1 MCICRVQL
9 TKLQPFA
16 GRNVLESNN
25 NLNRARRSLFSG
37 RLFDDPLFGGFGPIF
52 SDNDNSLSLDNLF
65 DDLMNDMEIDL
76 PGLKLPFKIAPSI
89 SSGKSPYISPF
100 KPNKSANR
108 NKIINQRPNINNT
121 TNERK
126 HIADAGH
133 NGNSIR
139 LRNFNDVSSGRGEV

>member
-1 MCICRVQL
+1 MCIRRVQL

-16 GRNVLESNN
+16 GRNVLENNN
-25 NLNRARRSLFSG
+25 NLNRERRSLFSG
-37 RLFDDPLFGGFGPIF
+37 RLFEPLFGGFEPIF
-52 SDNDNSLSLDNLF
+52 SDNDNALSLDNLF
-65 DDLMNDMEIDL
+65 DDLMNDLEIDL
-76 PGLKLPFKIAPSI
+76 PGLKLPFKIASSK
-89 SSGKSPYISPF
+89 SSGKSPYFSPF

-139 LRNFNDVSSGRGEV
+139 LRNFNDVSPGRGEV